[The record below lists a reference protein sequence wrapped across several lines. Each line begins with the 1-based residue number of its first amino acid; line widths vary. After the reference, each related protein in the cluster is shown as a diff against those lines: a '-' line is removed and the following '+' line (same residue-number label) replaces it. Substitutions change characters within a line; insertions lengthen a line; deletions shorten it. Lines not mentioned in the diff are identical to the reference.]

1 MAVRPDRPQH
11 IVLNRQRVENA
22 LQFLSRHAVP
32 ENKQLSLIVVPRLRQ
47 VKIPEECD
55 DGRFLHV
62 PLKGLLADLRALFR
76 LGRARD
82 AADRLLLHDV
92 GHGDRQIKIA
102 QQAGQADGLDGVA
115 AQFKEAVQRSGGRFH
130 VQDLLHRRRNRLLRG
145 AGRFH
150 VFPCGNLRFRQGLPV
165 DLAVGGYGHVFQL
178 HVYSRNHIVRQRFGK
193 KRLQRARINLPVSRV
208 IKHKGIPAHLRRHGP
223 DSFILTGPV
232 FDFAHLN
239 AEAAQFHL
247 VIDAPQ
253 VFQLT
258 LRVPAGQVPR
268 PVHLLAFQPRAVH
281 EHLFRQI
288 RAISVSLRDLGPR
301 QAQFPR
307 HPPGKQVTVCVT
319 HEGITVMQRP
329 PDGDRVVS
337 FALAQFEV
345 SGVHREFRGTIGVV
359 YRSPGLRHRGHRLAA
374 QTQIIHIQRFFRC
387 QQLTELGGIATAA
400 DGVRLQIAPHLL
412 HVPPGFF
419 RHDEQLPAHRQHG
432 IQILHRGVK
441 SEVGMAGNPAVFRQ
455 PPAVHDKVHEVCQRP
470 VGNHDALGPAG
481 GSGRVNHIGQRV
493 RPGAKHRLCIRGVL
507 HRLPDRLFG
516 HQQSCL

>member
-1 MAVRPDRPQH
+1 M
-11 IVLNRQRVENA
+11 LNRQRVENA

-32 ENKQLSLIVVPRLRQ
+32 EKEQLSLIVVPGLRQ

-92 GHGDRQIKIA
+92 GHGHRQVIIA
-102 QQAGQADGLDGVA
+102 QQTGQTDRLDGVA
-115 AQFKEAVQRSGGRFH
+115 AQLKETVQRPGGRFH

-150 VFPCGNLRFRQGLPV
+150 VFPCGDLRFRQRLPV
-165 DLAVGGYGHVFQL
+165 DLAVGRHGHVFQP
-178 HVYSRNHIVRQRFGK
+178 HVNGRNHIVRQRFGK
-193 KRLQRARINLPVSRV
+193 ERLQRARIDLPVSRV

-223 DSFILTGPV
+223 NALILGGPV
-232 FDFAHLN
+232 FDFSHLN
-239 AEAAQFHL
+239 AEAAQLHL
-247 VIDAPQ
+247 VVDAPQ
-253 VFQLT
+253 VFQLSF
-258 LRVPAGQVPR
+258 RVPAGQVPR
-268 PVHLLAFQPRAVH
+268 PVHLFAGQPGAVH
-281 EHLFRQI
+281 ERLFRQI
-288 RAISVSLRDLGPR
+288 RAVPVPFRDLGSR
-301 QAQFPR
+301 QAQFAR
-307 HPPGKQVTVCVT
+307 HPPGQQAAVRVT
-319 HEGITVMQRP
+319 HEGITVIKRP
-329 PDGDRVVS
+329 SDGDRVVA
-337 FALAQFEV
+337 FALPQFEV
-345 SGVHREFRGTIGVV
+345 CGIHREFRGPVGVV
-359 YRSPGLRHRGHRLAA
+359 HRSPGLWYCGHRLAA
-374 QTQIIHIQRFFRC
+374 QAQIIHIQRLFPC
-387 QQLTELGGIATAA
+387 QQLTELGGIAAAA

-412 HVPPGFF
+412 HVPPYLF
-419 RHDEQLPAHRQHG
+419 RHDEQLPARRQHG

-441 SEVGMAGNPAVFRQ
+441 SEVGMAGDPALFRQ
-455 PPAVHDKVHEVCQRP
+455 PPAARDEVHEVCQRP